1 LSSKK
6 ITKRQKEIAGRLLLL
21 RERLYGNASEMAR
34 SIKLTPQ
41 AWYNYETGRRA
52 LGVEIAAIV
61 VEEHGVDF
69 NWLYGGDT
77 STLKPEIK
85 RLLLANDW
93 AQPHLEA
100 RAIKPRRK
108 GARRAAPKAATK
120 QERNGSRGN
129 QARAS

>member
-52 LGVEIAAIV
+52 LGVEVAAIV
-61 VEEHGVDF
+61 VEEHGVDY
-69 NWLYGGDT
+69 NWLYGGDP
-77 STLKPEIK
+77 SRLKPKIK
-85 RLLLANDW
+85 RLLLVGDPK
-93 AQPHLEA
+93 QPQTEA
-100 RAIKPRRK
+100 RMTKPRRK
-108 GARRAAPKAATK
+108 SVRRPASKTPSNQDPNGASAD
-120 QERNGSRGN
+120 
-129 QARAS
+129 